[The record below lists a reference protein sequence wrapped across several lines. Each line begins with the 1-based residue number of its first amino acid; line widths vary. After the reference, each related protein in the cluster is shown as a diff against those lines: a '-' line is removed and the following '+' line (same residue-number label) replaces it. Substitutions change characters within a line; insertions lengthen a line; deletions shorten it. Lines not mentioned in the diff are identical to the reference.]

1 LIQPKRARADEI
13 DYAQRAEAGDATM
26 VKDIIVNLSVTKEGS
41 VVGKYAVSVAAALEA
56 HLTGVAF
63 VYDPVVPISGAG
75 YIPAEVIEIQ
85 REDNETAADAAIKS
99 FTAATDQTGI
109 SAEPL
114 ITNASLAGAGDHFAR
129 MARRFDLA
137 IVGQAEP
144 EISSMEQIIG
154 ETTLFESG
162 RPMIMVPYIQK
173 APFKTDN
180 VMICW
185 DGSRTAARAVADAI
199 PIIRKSGRVEIVIV
213 TNERGKED
221 EIEGADIGQHLAR
234 HGLKVDVHRISGGK
248 IDVADA
254 LLSHAADSGA
264 DLMVMGGY
272 GHSRLRE
279 FVLGGVTRSIFESM
293 TLPVLLSH

>member
-1 LIQPKRARADEI
+1 
-13 DYAQRAEAGDATM
+13 M
-26 VKDIIVNLSVTKEGS
+26 VKDIIVNLSVTKEGT
-41 VVGKYAVSVAAALEA
+41 VVGKYAVSVAAALQA

-63 VYDPVVPISGAG
+63 VYDPVVPISGVG
-75 YIPAEVIEIQ
+75 YIPAEIIETQ
-85 REDNETAADAAIKS
+85 REDNETAAAAAIKS
-99 FTAATDQTGI
+99 FNTAADQAGI

-114 ITNASLAGAGDHFAR
+114 TTNAALAGAGDQFAR

-144 EISSMEQIIG
+144 EVSSVEQIIG

-162 RPMIMVPYIQK
+162 RPMIVVPYIQR

-185 DGSRTAARAVADAI
+185 DGSRTAARAVADALPVI
-199 PIIRKSGRVEIVIV
+199 GKSGRVEIVIV
-213 TNERGKED
+213 ANERGKQD

-234 HGLKVDVHRISGGK
+234 HGLNVDVHRISGGN
-248 IDVADA
+248 IDVGDA

-293 TLPVLLSH
+293 TVPVLLSH

>member
-1 LIQPKRARADEI
+1 
-13 DYAQRAEAGDATM
+13 M

-56 HLTGVAF
+56 HLTGVAYI
-63 VYDPVVPISGAG
+63 YDPVVPISGAG

-99 FTAATDQTGI
+99 FTAATDQAGI

-234 HGLKVDVHRISGGK
+234 HGLKVDVHRISGGN

-264 DLMVMGGY
+264 DFMVMGGY

>member
-1 LIQPKRARADEI
+1 MI
-13 DYAQRAEAGDATM
+13 
-26 VKDIIVNLSVTKEGS
+26 KDIIVNLSVTKNDS
-41 VVGKYAVSVAAALEA
+41 TVGNYAVSVAAALQA
-56 HLTGVAF
+56 QLTGIAF
-63 VYDPVVPISGAG
+63 IYNPVVPISGAG
-75 YIPAEVIEIQ
+75 YIPADVIESQ
-85 REDNETAADAAIKS
+85 RADNETAAEAAIKD
-99 FTAATDQTGI
+99 FTTATDRAGI
-109 SAEPL
+109 SAEPQML
-114 ITNASLAGAGDHFAR
+114 TASLTGAGDQFAR

-137 IVGQAEP
+137 IVGQAQP
-144 EISSMEQIIG
+144 EMSTMEQIIG

-180 VMICW
+180 VIICW

-199 PIIRKSGRVEIVIV
+199 PILGKSSRIEIVSV
-213 TNERGKED
+213 TSERGKED

-234 HGLKVDVHRISGGK
+234 HELKVDVHRISRGN

-254 LLSHAADSGA
+254 LLSHAADSAA
-264 DLMVMGGY
+264 DLLVMGGY

-279 FVLGGVTRSIFESM
+279 FVLGGVTRSIFQSM

>member
-1 LIQPKRARADEI
+1 
-13 DYAQRAEAGDATM
+13 M
-26 VKDIIVNLSVTKEGS
+26 VRDIIVNLSVTKEGGG
-41 VVGKYAVSVAAALEA
+41 VGKYAISVAAALEA

-63 VYDPVVPISGAG
+63 IYDPVVPISGAG
-75 YIPAEVIEIQ
+75 YIPAEIIETQ
-85 REDNETAADAAIKS
+85 LDDNETAAEAAIKS
-99 FTAATDQTGI
+99 FTAASEQAGI
-109 SAEPL
+109 SAEPVM
-114 ITNASLAGAGDHFAR
+114 TSASLAGASDQFAR

-137 IVGQAEP
+137 IVGQAQP
-144 EISSMEQIIG
+144 DISSMEQIIS

-185 DGSRTAARAVADAI
+185 DGSRTAARAIADAI
-199 PIIRKSGRVEIVIV
+199 PIIGKSGRVEIVIV
-213 TNERGKED
+213 ANERGKQD
-221 EIEGADIGQHLAR
+221 EIEGADMGQHLAR
-234 HGLKVDVHRISGGK
+234 HGLKVDVHRISGGN
-248 IDVADA
+248 IDVGDA

-279 FVLGGVTRSIFESM
+279 FVLGGATRSIFESM
-293 TLPVLLSH
+293 TVPVLISH

>member
-1 LIQPKRARADEI
+1 MI
-13 DYAQRAEAGDATM
+13 
-26 VKDIIVNLSVTKEGS
+26 KDIIVNLSVTKEGS

-63 VYDPVVPISGAG
+63 IYDPVVPISGAG
-75 YIPAEVIEIQ
+75 YIPAEVIETQ
-85 REDNETAADAAIKS
+85 RDDSEAAAEAAIKS
-99 FTAATDQTGI
+99 FTTAADQAGV
-109 SAEPL
+109 SAEPVM
-114 ITNASLAGAGDHFAR
+114 TSASLASAGDQFAR

-137 IVGQAEP
+137 IVGQSQP

-162 RPMIMVPYIQK
+162 RPMIIVPYIQK

-199 PIIRKSGRVEIVIV
+199 PIIRNSGRVEIVIV
-213 TNERGKED
+213 ANERGKQD

-234 HGLKVDVHRISGGK
+234 HGLKVDVHRISGGN
-248 IDVADA
+248 IDVGDA

-279 FVLGGVTRSIFESM
+279 FVLGGATRSIFESM
-293 TLPVLLSH
+293 TVPVLLSH

>member
-1 LIQPKRARADEI
+1 
-13 DYAQRAEAGDATM
+13 M
-26 VKDIIVNLSVTKEGS
+26 VKDIIVNLSVTNEGG
-41 VVGKYAVSVAAALEA
+41 VVGKYAVSVAAALQA

-63 VYDPVVPISGAG
+63 IYDPVVPISGAG
-75 YIPAEVIEIQ
+75 YIPAEIIETQ
-85 REDNETAADAAIKS
+85 REDNETAAAAAIKS
-99 FTAATDQTGI
+99 FNTAADQAGI

-114 ITNASLAGAGDHFAR
+114 TTNAALAGASDQFAR

-137 IVGQAEP
+137 IVGQAQP
-144 EISSMEQIIG
+144 EVSSVEQIIG

-162 RPMIMVPYIQK
+162 RPMIVVPYIQK

-185 DGSRTAARAVADAI
+185 DGSRTAARAVADALPLI
-199 PIIRKSGRVEIVIV
+199 GKSGRVEIVIV
-213 TNERGKED
+213 ANERGKQD

-234 HGLKVDVHRISGGK
+234 HGLNVDVHRISGGN
-248 IDVADA
+248 IDVGDA

-293 TLPVLLSH
+293 TVPVLLSH

>member
-1 LIQPKRARADEI
+1 
-13 DYAQRAEAGDATM
+13 M

-63 VYDPVVPISGAG
+63 IYDPVVPISGAG

-85 REDNETAADAAIKS
+85 REDNETAAEAAIKS
-99 FTAATDQTGI
+99 FTAAIDQAGI

-144 EISSMEQIIG
+144 EISSMEQIVG

-173 APFKTDN
+173 ALFKTDN

-234 HGLKVDVHRISGGK
+234 HGLKVDVHRISGGN

-254 LLSHAADSGA
+254 LLSHAADSST

-293 TLPVLLSH
+293 TVPVLLSH